1 MNTVARNI
9 MGVKKMVYVDY
20 ENMGNI
26 KKLLPIDG
34 QYFFFI
40 GNTQNSIPK
49 SLVMATNGIKV
60 EWIAIEGS
68 GKNALDFHIA
78 YYLGKHTSEPDAMH
92 YILSKDKGYDPL
104 VLSINKSAKS
114 EIVKRIISLEDLKS
128 HDVKESAENID
139 PNYTTLV
146 NKLNSM
152 AKGKRPKS
160 EKKLESFIKT
170 QVFSKM
176 DDSAIKKLVDEL
188 YRNKIISKGQN
199 NRISY

>member
-1 MNTVARNI
+1 MS
-9 MGVKKMVYVDY
+9 VKKFVYVDY

-26 KKLLPIDG
+26 KKLLPIEG

-78 YYLGKHTSEPDAMH
+78 YYLGKNVSSPDTMH

-104 VLSINKSAKS
+104 VLSINKTAKS

-128 HDVKESAENID
+128 HDVKENTENVD

-146 NKLNSM
+146 SKLNSM
-152 AKGKRPKS
+152 AKSKRPKS

-176 DDSAIKKLVDEL
+176 EDSAIKKLIDEL

>member
-1 MNTVARNI
+1 
-9 MGVKKMVYVDY
+9 MVYVDY

-128 HDVKESAENID
+128 HDVKELAENID